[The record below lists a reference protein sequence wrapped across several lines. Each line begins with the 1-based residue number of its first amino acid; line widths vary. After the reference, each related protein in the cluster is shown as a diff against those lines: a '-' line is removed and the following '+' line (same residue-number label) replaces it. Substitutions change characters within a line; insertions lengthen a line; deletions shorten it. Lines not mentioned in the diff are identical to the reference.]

1 LHRRSRTRSTSA
13 VSDYELTIS
22 IAHKGKGVYLIK
34 RSSRRKRTRREMEE
48 VKQEEDLLKNNKL
61 GFLHAAKRM
70 KMEIQQYRQRDN
82 LPEDYEQIV
91 DALPNLDMLL
101 DEQRLM
107 M

>member
-1 LHRRSRTRSTSA
+1 
-13 VSDYELTIS
+13 
-22 IAHKGKGVYLIK
+22 
-34 RSSRRKRTRREMEE
+34 MEE

-107 M
+107 MWKPQISQMGLEDCYISVIK